1 MATVYI
7 APTAQGSADGTSAA
21 NAYAYSS
28 LSSAET
34 DAGSGGT
41 ILFTDGSYSS
51 LGDQTWDASGVT
63 YKSLI
68 KQGAI
73 FDGAVADGSTASR
86 LTLDDVTVQDFE
98 FIDYKPTFVNTA
110 STFSGCV
117 LKTSGYIDWSSQG
130 IINGGTSTGN
140 TWTDNTFQAKF
151 DSNDTIIARNLSNF
165 STFERNSFYLD
176 VTNPTGTL
184 ALSGSAPS
192 SQKNCIWASSDNSK
206 IGTVAFA
213 STSTNCCFDN
223 MGSSNTSG
231 GTDNVFADPIFV
243 DPENGDLRLRPS
255 SPCIGAGTAS

>member
-41 ILFTDGSYSS
+41 ILFTDGSYSA
-51 LGDQTWDASGVT
+51 LGSQTWDASGVT
-63 YKSLI
+63 YKSLN

-73 FDGAVADGSTASR
+73 IDGQEPDGDAASL
-86 LTLDDVTVQDFE
+86 LTFNDVTVQDFE
-98 FIDYKPTFVNTA
+98 FVDYKPTFVTSA
-110 STFSGCV
+110 STVSGCIF
-117 LKTSGYIDWSSQG
+117 KTSGFIDWSSQG
-130 IINGGTSTGN
+130 IINGGTATGC

-151 DSNDTIIARNLSNF
+151 DSSDTIIARNLSNF

-213 STSTNCCFDN
+213 STSTNCCFHN

-231 GTDNVFADPIFV
+231 GTDNVFADPQFV
-243 DPENGDLRLRPS
+243 DSANGDLRLRPS
-255 SPCIGAGTAS
+255 STCIGAGTSS

>member
-7 APTAQGSADGTSAA
+7 QPGTETGTGTASDP
-21 NAYAYSS
+21 YYYSQ

-34 DAGSGGT
+34 AAGSGGT
-41 ILFTDGSYSS
+41 ILFTDGSYSA
-51 LGDQTWDASGVT
+51 LGSQTWDASGVT
-63 YKSLI
+63 YKSLN

-73 FDGAVADGSTASR
+73 IDGQEPDGDTASL
-86 LTLDDVTVQDFE
+86 LTFNDVTVQDFE
-98 FIDYKPTFVNTA
+98 FVDYKPTFVTSA
-110 STFSGCV
+110 STVSGCIF
-117 LKTSGYIDWSSQG
+117 KTSGFIDWSSQG
-130 IINGGTSTGN
+130 IINGGTATGC

-151 DSNDTIIARNLSNF
+151 DSSDTIIARNLSNF

-213 STSTNCCFDN
+213 STSTNCCFHN

-231 GTDNVFADPIFV
+231 GTDNVFADPQFV
-243 DPENGDLRLRPS
+243 DSANGDLRLRPS
-255 SPCIGAGTAS
+255 STCIGAGTSS